1 MESIYKTIQSYN
13 KVNVKITNQTYARRI
28 AKLQEMNQDI
38 NNYEKTIQY
47 IKQNYKEKTYKSFIT
62 SIVVYLKATGNI
74 SLAEKYGK
82 EMKRVNDI
90 IQTKEK
96 DNLPSSSEKQNFV
109 TQKEIKTLIDE
120 TKLKMKNEMENY
132 TIVDKFDFI
141 KQYLVLNLYY
151 LIPPLR
157 NDYVGCLVV
166 ESLPIFV
173 DTTKN
178 YIILSQKKLL
188 LNRYKTQKHYGNKD
202 IELPDSLLEIV
213 NEYME
218 TRIRLYPELANNNE
232 LLLTKYLKPMNQV
245 NLTQYLNKI
254 FKKKVSSTMLR
265 KSFISSK
272 YVSEHSVNQME
283 ADARK
288 MGHSISTQQSTYR
301 KMF

>member
-1 MESIYKTIQSYN
+1 MEDIYKTIQSYN
-13 KVNVKITNQTYARRI
+13 KVNAKITNQTYARRI

-47 IKQNYKEKTYKSFIT
+47 IKQNYKEKTYKSFIA
-62 SIVVYLKATGNI
+62 SIVVYLKATGNV
-74 SLAEKYGK
+74 SLVEKYGM

-109 TQKEIKTLIDE
+109 TQQEIKTLIDQIRLK
-120 TKLKMKNEMENY
+120 TKMENY
-132 TIVDKFDFI
+132 TFADRFDFI

-166 ESLPIFV
+166 ESLPFLV

-188 LNRYKTQKHYGNKD
+188 LNRYKTQKHYGNKEID
-202 IELPDSLLEIV
+202 LPDSLLEIV
-213 NEYME
+213 KEYMN
-218 TRIRLYPELANNNE
+218 TRVELYPELANNNE

-265 KSFISSK
+265 KSFISDK
-272 YVSEHSVNQME
+272 YSSEYSVNQME

-288 MGHSISTQQSTYR
+288 MGHSVGTQQSTYR

>member
-1 MESIYKTIQSYN
+1 MEAIYKTIQNYN

-28 AKLQEMNQDI
+28 AKLQEMNQDV

-62 SIVVYLKATGNI
+62 SIVVYLKATGGI
-74 SLAEKYGK
+74 VLAEKYGK

-96 DNLPSSSEKQNFV
+96 DNLPTSSEKQNFV
-109 TQKEIKTLIDE
+109 TQEEIKSLIDQ
-120 TKLKMKNEMENY
+120 TVLKMKNENN
-132 TIVDKFDFI
+132 TSSDKFDLI
-141 KQYLVLNLYY
+141 KQHLVLNLYY

-157 NDYVGCLVV
+157 NDYVGCMVV
-166 ESLPIFV
+166 ETLPFFI

-188 LNRYKTQKHYGNKD
+188 LNRYKTQKHYGNKE
-202 IELPDSLLEIV
+202 IELSDQLLDIV
-213 NEYME
+213 KEYMV
-218 TRIRLYPELANNNE
+218 TRTRLYSELINNNE

-245 NLTQYLNKI
+245 NLTQFLNKI

-265 KSFISSK
+265 KSYISSK
-272 YVSEHSVNQME
+272 YESEHSVNQME
-283 ADARK
+283 ADART
-288 MGHSISTQQSTYR
+288 MGHSVGTQQSTYR
-301 KMF
+301 KMI

>member
-1 MESIYKTIQSYN
+1 MEEIYKTIQNYN
-13 KVNVKITNQTYARRI
+13 KVNAKITNQTYARRI
-28 AKLQEMNQDI
+28 AKLQDFGQEI
-38 NNYEKTIQY
+38 NNYEKTIRY

-62 SIVVYLKATGNI
+62 SIVVYLKATGNV
-74 SLAEKYGK
+74 SLAEKYGM

-109 TQKEIKTLIDE
+109 TRQEIKTLIDE
-120 TKLKMKNEMENY
+120 MRLKTKMENY
-132 TIVDKFDFI
+132 TISDKFDFI

-188 LNRYKTQKHYGNKD
+188 LNRYKTQKHYGNKE
-202 IELPDSLLEIV
+202 IELPDQLVDIV
-213 NEYME
+213 NEYMN
-218 TRIRLYPELANNNE
+218 TRVELYPELANNNE

-254 FKKKVSSTMLR
+254 FKKKVSSTILR
-265 KSFISSK
+265 KI
-272 YVSEHSVNQME
+272 YVSDKYASSHSVNQMQ
-283 ADARK
+283 ADAEK
-288 MGHSISTQQSTYR
+288 MGHSIKMQQSTYR